1 MLAQKVQKLSTKDQV
16 VTGFQQRSRNY
27 VFMENLGDKVIEEEV
42 KKAVEKISG
51 ILEEVSKGIVGQEN
65 VARRL
70 LMALFTKGHV
80 LLEGLPGLA
89 KTTAI
94 KTIGNVCDL
103 QFKRIQFT
111 PDLLPADVTGIEIFN
126 LQTGEFKVRKGPIFT
141 NLLLADE
148 INRSPSKVQAALLEA
163 MEERQVTIGD
173 DTFSLD
179 SPFLVM
185 ATQNPV
191 EQEGTYPLPEAQLD
205 RFMFKVIV
213 GYGTLENE
221 IEIMRRVAGGAFS
234 IIEKVADRTV
244 ITEIGSICEKIHI
257 SDEIRKYIANI
268 VFASRFPGDY
278 GLSQY
283 KNLIEYGASPRAS
296 LALEK
301 ISKVEALFQGRT
313 FVTPSDVKEI
323 ALDVLRHRIKTTYEA
338 EASEVTSEQ
347 IIDKILSSVP
357 VP

>member
-1 MLAQKVQKLSTKDQV
+1 MENYRPAESEVQKCQ
-16 VTGFQQRSRNY
+16 
-27 VFMENLGDKVIEEEV
+27 
-42 KKAVEKISG
+42 EKIMT
-51 ILEEVSKGIVGQEN
+51 ILEEVSKGIVGQKLLAN
-65 VARRL
+65 RL

-94 KTIGNVCDL
+94 KTIGNVCEL
-103 QFKRIQFT
+103 EFKRIQFT
-111 PDLLPADVTGIEIFN
+111 PDLLPADITGIEIFN
-126 LQTGEFKVRKGPIFT
+126 MQTSEFKVRRGPIFT

-173 DTFSLD
+173 ESFKLD

-205 RFMFKVIV
+205 RFLFKVIV
-213 GYGTLENE
+213 TYGSLEDE
-221 IEIMRRVAGGAFS
+221 VEVMKRVAGGVFES
-234 IIEKVADRTV
+234 IHKVANKSDLE
-244 ITEIGSICEKIHI
+244 EISKVSSEVHI
-257 SDEIRKYIANI
+257 SDEIRKYIAEL
-268 VFASRFPGDY
+268 VFATRFPAEY
-278 GLSQY
+278 GL
-283 KNLIEYGASPRAS
+283 NELANMIEYGASPRAS

-301 ISKVEALFQGRT
+301 VSKVNALFEGRN

-323 ALDVLRHRIKTTYEA
+323 AHDVLRHRIKATYEA
-338 EASEVTSEQ
+338 EASNLTSDN
-347 IIDKILSSVP
+347 IIDKILGKIATP
-357 VP
+357 